1 MFSKLQI
8 CSFNFSYMMEN
19 EVVKEFVFNW
29 ESNNH
34 TVIYCNKRYERNKW
48 GIVMG
53 NNEVYTLNR

>member
-1 MFSKLQI
+1 
-8 CSFNFSYMMEN
+8 MEN